1 MFSTDY
7 ALLFLGF
14 HRLAL
19 GVLLKISCTVCSCG
33 GPGGAWQLWVPGGS
47 FVVGVISVF
56 LCCLLLAVFGWL
68 LLASLGKPST
78 QAMMFQ
84 DTIG

>member
-7 ALLFLGF
+7 AL
-14 HRLAL
+14 LAL
-19 GVLLKISCTVCSCG
+19 GVLLKISCTVCSC
-33 GPGGAWQLWVPGGS
+33 GGAWQLWVPGGS

>member
-1 MFSTDY
+1 LYVFY
-7 ALLFLGF
+7 
-14 HRLAL
+14 RLCI
-19 GVLLKISCTVCSCG
+19 ISSWGIAENILHGCSCG